1 MMMSIHRTAFIAVGL
16 SLLAA
21 CGDASSQGSAT
32 TASSTPGAEAAATVE
47 GSAEEILSKP
57 LPTASAVGRVE
68 GTDAYIAVVDGGEEL
83 TVYICDSALIALWF
97 TASRVGTDFAG
108 EHPSGATLTVRA
120 TATGFDGSVVIDGT
134 THTFAAATAV
144 FPAGLWEGFDG
155 ISAGEALNVDKVG
168 RFGWVVLA
176 DGTQRG
182 AKVTL
187 ETTTAVGTL
196 DPDTG
201 TGDGGQ
207 VPATPTPPPPN
218 TTGLT
223 AEKCDELRS
232 AWLNADNEL
241 IVETNKKRRKMIIG
255 LMNFFRAEFAR
266 GECAGNF
273 P

>member
-1 MMMSIHRTAFIAVGL
+1 MLSIHRALFVPVVL

-21 CGDASSQGSAT
+21 CGD
-32 TASSTPGAEAAATVE
+32 SSTKDSSSTVAESAATVE

-57 LPTASAVGRVE
+57 VPTASAVGKVD
-68 GTDAYIAVVDGGEEL
+68 GTDAYIAVVDGGDEL

-97 TASRVGTDFAG
+97 TAPRVGTEFTG
-108 EHPSGATLTVRA
+108 EHPSGATVSVRA

-134 THTFAAATAV
+134 THAFAAATAE
-144 FPAGLWEGFDG
+144 FPSGLWEGFDG
-155 ISAGEALNVDKVG
+155 ISADGPIDVDKVG
-168 RFGWVVLA
+168 RFGWIVLA

-187 ETTTAVGTL
+187 ETTAGAGTV
-196 DPDTG
+196 DPDTA

-207 VPATPTPPPPN
+207 VPASPTPPPPN
-218 TTGLT
+218 TTALT
-223 AEKCDELRS
+223 AAKCDELRA

-241 IVETNKKRRKMIIG
+241 LVETNKKRRKMIVG
-255 LMNFFRAEFAR
+255 LMNFFRGEFAR
-266 GECAGNF
+266 GECAGGF